1 MNIRQAKEQIK
12 NAMTA
17 YFAKDSTGEYLMPTY
32 QQHPVFLMGAPG
44 IGKTAIMEQ
53 IASEMGV
60 ALLSY
65 SMTHHTRQSALG
77 LPFIVHKSYQGGKVE
92 CDVSEYTMSK
102 IIASIYDLMEETGL
116 KEGILFLDEI
126 NCVSE
131 TLAPV
136 MLQFLQY
143 KIFGRHRVPEGWIVI
158 TAGNPPE
165 YNNSVRE
172 FDIAT
177 WDRLKRIDVEP
188 DFQIWKEYAIGADVH
203 PSITS
208 YLEIKPAHFYRV
220 QTNIDGKNFVTAR
233 GWEDLSRMIRLY
245 ELSKIHVDKLL
256 ISQYVQDAK
265 IAADFAQYYDL
276 FCTYRSDYQVGSIL
290 EGNVSDEIRQRA
302 LKAKFDER
310 LALIGLML
318 DALRAKVQ
326 STMDEN
332 EVVARLMECLRTF
345 RSSQMNSKESPRDAF
360 NALIEEKSQ
369 ALVMG
374 KKAASMSADEQR
386 VLRQLVECM
395 NGESMLLRNLSNS
408 DGFEILKKDF
418 DSRVEKLKKDIDKT
432 RMQMTNLFAFSDDV
446 FGDGQELLIIVTEL
460 TVSKDTAAFISKF
473 GCEEYFRHNKDL
485 LLYERQGEIVRAL
498 EDMNLN

>member
-32 QQHPVFLMGAPG
+32 QQRPVFLMGAPG

-92 CDVSEYTMSK
+92 CDVSEYTMSE

-360 NALIEEKSQ
+360 NSLIEEKSQ

-374 KKAASMSADEQR
+374 KKAVSMSADEQR

-408 DGFEILKKDF
+408 YGFEILKKDF
-418 DSRVEKLKKDIDKT
+418 DARVEKLKKDIDKT